1 MIDISKGIQ
10 NIIVK
15 GGLEAVVDV
24 SSYHAST
31 HKDDSEESKFNLKK
45 TRRYFMLVS
54 ERGMMYNSCVPCA

>member
-10 NIIVK
+10 NVIVK

-31 HKDDSEESKFNLKK
+31 HKDGSEERKFDLKK
-45 TRRYFMLVS
+45 GDDAFCQYRNR
-54 ERGMMYNSCVPCA
+54 A